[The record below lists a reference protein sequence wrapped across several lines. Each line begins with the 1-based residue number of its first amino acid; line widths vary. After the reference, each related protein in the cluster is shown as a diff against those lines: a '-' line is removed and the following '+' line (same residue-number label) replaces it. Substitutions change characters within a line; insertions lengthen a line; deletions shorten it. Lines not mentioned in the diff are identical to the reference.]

1 MTSTPLPR
9 PSAPWTVAPRPVGDP
24 VSAAL
29 LREYLVDVAD
39 RWYELYEGRS
49 STPEEIERHLAEMP
63 SEDLAP
69 PHGVFLVA
77 HHGGRPA
84 GCAGVRLLL
93 DGGGAGGAAK
103 LKPGRTAAPEPGPTA
118 ELKRMFVRPAMRGL
132 GAGGVLLAAAEA
144 AARGLGAGRVVLETR
159 LDLTEARALY
169 TRHGYADVP
178 PFCEGPYSEVW
189 LGKELGG
196 GRLG

>member
-1 MTSTPLPR
+1 MSSPPR
-9 PSAPWTVAPRPVGDP
+9 PRTPALTTAPWAVAPHPVDDP
-24 VSAAL
+24 VSARL

-63 SEDLAP
+63 SDDLAP

-77 HHGGRPA
+77 HHAGELA
-84 GCAGVRLLL
+84 GCAGVRLLEE
-93 DGGGAGGAAK
+93 GGA
-103 LKPGRTAAPEPGPTA
+103 A
-118 ELKRMFVRPAMRGL
+118 ELKRMFVRPDKRGL
-132 GAGGVLLAAAEA
+132 GGAGVLLAAAEA
-144 AARGLGAGRVVLETR
+144 AARELGAGRMVLETR

-169 TRHGYADVP
+169 ARHGYVDVP

-189 LGKELGG
+189 LGKELGDP
-196 GRLG
+196 LGAPLAD

>member
-1 MTSTPLPR
+1 MSSTPRTRTPALTT
-9 PSAPWTVAPRPVGDP
+9 APWAVAPHPVDDP
-24 VSAAL
+24 VSARL

-63 SEDLAP
+63 SDDLAP

-77 HHGGRPA
+77 HRAGELA
-84 GCAGVRLLL
+84 GCAGVRLLKE
-93 DGGGAGGAAK
+93 GGA
-103 LKPGRTAAPEPGPTA
+103 A
-118 ELKRMFVRPAMRGL
+118 ELKRMFVRPDQRGL
-132 GAGGVLLAAAEA
+132 GGAGVLLAAAEA
-144 AARGLGAGRVVLETR
+144 AARELGAGRMVLETR

-169 TRHGYADVP
+169 ARHGYVDVP

-189 LGKELGG
+189 LGKELGDP
-196 GRLG
+196 LGTPLAG

>member
-9 PSAPWTVAPRPVGDP
+9 PSAPWTVAARPVDDP
-24 VSAAL
+24 VSAGL

-49 STPEEIERHLAEMP
+49 TTPEEIEKHLAEMP
-63 SEDLAP
+63 SDDLAA
-69 PHGVFLVA
+69 PHGAFLVA
-77 HHGGRPA
+77 HRGGEPA
-84 GCAGVRLLL
+84 GCAGVRLLDGD
-93 DGGGAGGAAK
+93 DGG
-103 LKPGRTAAPEPGPTA
+103 RTA
-118 ELKRMFVRPAMRGL
+118 ELKRMFVRPTMRGL
-132 GAGGVLLAAAEA
+132 GAAAVLLAAAEA
-144 AARGLGAGRVVLETR
+144 AARGLGAGRIVLETR

-169 TRHGYADVP
+169 ARHGYADVP

-189 LGKELGG
+189 LGKELDG